1 MVLLTRLTKQAMR
14 RTNHEDL
21 GLDVRL
27 LMALSFVADH
37 DGAPQQELAEAL
49 CMDAKNVVLVLNE
62 LEDAGHL
69 VRRRDTDD
77 RRRHRVYMTDDG
89 RHTLERATRGFEA
102 VEDEVLQALSPEERE
117 ALRELV
123 IRALRGSEPA
133 AACAADTARQ
143 TI

>member
-14 RTNHEDL
+14 RTNPEDL

-37 DGAPQQELAEAL
+37 DGAPQQELADAL
-49 CMDAKNVVLVLNE
+49 CMDPKNVVLVLNE
-62 LEDAGHL
+62 LEAAGHL
-69 VRRRDTDD
+69 VRRRDTGD
-77 RRRHRVYMTDDG
+77 RRRHRVYMTHDG
-89 RHTLERATRGFEA
+89 RHTLERATHGFEA